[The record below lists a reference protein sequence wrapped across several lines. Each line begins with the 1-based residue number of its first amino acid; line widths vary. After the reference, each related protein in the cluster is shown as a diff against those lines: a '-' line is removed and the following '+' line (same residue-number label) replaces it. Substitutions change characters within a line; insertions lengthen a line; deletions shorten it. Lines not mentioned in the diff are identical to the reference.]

1 MDTHGPQTGFYGGFR
16 GKRLAGRGG
25 EQWRGNP
32 AMALCSNCGDL
43 SASMPQSPSHQ
54 RLPVA
59 GARIILIRHGQPAI
73 ALRPRTSHREFHA
86 YMDAYDAA
94 GLDPASPPPRE
105 LTDLVGELSHVFT
118 SGKPRADESARLLA
132 PHAELIID
140 PLFAEAPLASP
151 RIPLLRMTVAKWA
164 VVARILWHLGY
175 NRGIENYPRARAR
188 AAEAADVLTAR
199 VMDGSAVALVAHGY
213 FNAMIGRQLRRR
225 GWTRT
230 GSHRVQYWNA
240 VIYDWKKGNAS

>member
-175 NRGIENYPRARAR
+175 NRGIENYPRARP
-188 AAEAADVLTAR
+188 
-199 VMDGSAVALVAHGY
+199 
-213 FNAMIGRQLRRR
+213 RRR
-225 GWTRT
+225 GRRRPDGPGDGRQRRGPGCTWLFQRHDWPAIAPA
-230 GSHRVQYWNA
+230 GLDPHRKSPGA
-240 VIYDWKKGNAS
+240 ILERRDL